1 MKTGLRLILLLPVLL
16 LLAAFVYWAFFDIQ
30 SIRGDELLYTLVSP
44 DGKNTL
50 YIYRNNGGATTDFAV
65 LGTVRSNRF
74 GFRRNIYWQYRRS
87 DAVAYWVDNDTV
99 VINGVT
105 LDVWREYYDYRR
117 NCRNR
122 ISP

>member
-16 LLAAFVYWAFFDIQ
+16 RLAAFVYWACFDIQ

-74 GFRRNIYWQYRRS
+74 GFRRNIYWQYHRS

-117 NCRNR
+117 N
-122 ISP
+122 

>member
-1 MKTGLRLILLLPVLL
+1 MKTGLRLVILLPVLL

-30 SIRGDELLYTLVSP
+30 RIRGDELLYTLVSP

-105 LDVWREYYDYRR
+105 LDVWREYYDYRH
-117 NCRNR
+117 N
-122 ISP
+122 